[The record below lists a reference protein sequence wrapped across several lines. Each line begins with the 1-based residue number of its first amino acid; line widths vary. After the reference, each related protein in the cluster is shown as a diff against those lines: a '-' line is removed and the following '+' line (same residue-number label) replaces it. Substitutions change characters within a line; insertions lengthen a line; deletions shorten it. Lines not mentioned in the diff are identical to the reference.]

1 MTKYNYIGDDA
12 LDTQTIINMV
22 NDCGRGFKN
31 IIQAHRHKEL
41 FDFILRKT
49 EFLPKDSKLVE
60 RVYCVI
66 HGITTLPTC
75 SCERHAKLT
84 FRGTLKKGYCKHCRY
99 CVFSDPDVVQKRDQT
114 CINRFGVKYY
124 NQTEES
130 KLRHKDAY
138 RKHYGVNHVSELDW
152 FKKLLSD
159 KYNNKSEEEKKQ
171 INDKRIKTN
180 QERFNADYFQETYEW
195 KYKSIETCNLKFG
208 TDYASQNKEIAAKI
222 SISLC
227 SKSDDEWQEIL
238 DKRRTTNLERY
249 DVESYSQT
257 DEFKQKCIETCHNR
271 YGVDHYSQ
279 TKECW
284 DKIKETCNLKYGYDF
299 YQQSPEYYA
308 NRTWKYTNPKHPDMT
323 FGSSWEFIVYD
334 FLLENHIVFEY
345 QPPVSLPYE
354 YKETHH
360 TYHPDFRIGD
370 KIVEVK
376 GDNFFR
382 INPETDKEE
391 MFCPYRDEDWSD
403 EKYEWMCGLYEAK
416 HQCMIANNII
426 ILRREQIENLDSVFN
441 I

>member
-1 MTKYNYIGDDA
+1 M
-12 LDTQTIINMV
+12 
-22 NDCGRGFKN
+22 
-31 IIQAHRHKEL
+31 
-41 FDFILRKT
+41 
-49 EFLPKDSKLVE
+49 
-60 RVYCVI
+60 
-66 HGITTLPTC
+66 
-75 SCERHAKLT
+75 
-84 FRGTLKKGYCKHCRY
+84 
-99 CVFSDPDVVQKRDQT
+99 
-114 CINRFGVKYY
+114 
-124 NQTEES
+124 
-130 KLRHKDAY
+130 
-138 RKHYGVNHVSELDW
+138 
-152 FKKLLSD
+152 
-159 KYNNKSEEEKKQ
+159 
-171 INDKRIKTN
+171 
-180 QERFNADYFQETYEW
+180 
-195 KYKSIETCNLKFG
+195 
-208 TDYASQNKEIAAKI
+208 
-222 SISLC
+222 C

-426 ILRREQIENLDSVFN
+426 ILRRE
-441 I
+441 